1 MNGGKLRSQP
11 DGALL
16 QHLLGQV
23 GVLHIHEI
31 PGVKPADFL
40 EHIGAHGHKAA
51 GAELDAAG
59 HGQILILH
67 RVVVVGFLKAAAELR
82 GQLPRQQQPG
92 RRLAA
97 GQVLQLAVRV
107 AQLRRCHGGPG
118 SGQQPRGHVLQHVAG
133 QQDVRVQNKVYVAGQ
148 TIQHI
153 VVALAEAD
161 IFFQRQHSHAAVAE
175 IRLCQ
180 LPAAAVGTAVVHD
193 IQGKIRG
200 RGIVQD
206 AAHRGADLVI
216 ITVRHNAGADFGHS
230 KLLETKFYYRGT
242 CRGGCKHPSLQMGY
256 YFSNASRRLR
266 SYGVS

>member
-1 MNGGKLRSQP
+1 M
-11 DGALL
+11 
-16 QHLLGQV
+16 
-23 GVLHIHEI
+23 
-31 PGVKPADFL
+31 
-40 EHIGAHGHKAA
+40 
-51 GAELDAAG
+51 
-59 HGQILILH
+59 
-67 RVVVVGFLKAAAELR
+67 VVGLLKAAAELR

-107 AQLRRCHGGPG
+107 AQLGRCHGGPG
-118 SGQQPRGHVLQHVAG
+118 PGQQPRGHVLQHVAG

-161 IFFQRQHSHAAVAE
+161 IFFQRQHRHAAVAE

-180 LPAAAVGTAVVHD
+180 LPAAAVWTAVVHD

-230 KLLETKFYYRGT
+230 KLLETKFYYRGI
-242 CRGGCKHPSLQMGY
+242 
-256 YFSNASRRLR
+256 
-266 SYGVS
+266 

>member
-59 HGQILILH
+59 HSQILILH
-67 RVVVVGFLKAAAELR
+67 RVVVVGLLKAAAELR

-107 AQLRRCHGGPG
+107 AQLGRCHGGPG
-118 SGQQPRGHVLQHVAG
+118 PGQQPRGHVLQHVAG

-230 KLLETKFYYRGT
+230 KLLETKFYYRRT
-242 CRGGCKHPSLQMGY
+242 CRGRCRHPRLQMGC